1 MVRIEKMDTL
11 FEKKIVKQADID
23 ALDEEIYQIELTKGL
38 VEKIKDA
45 IR

>member
-1 MVRIEKMDTL
+1 MDTL